1 MTGMPQVICLE
12 PGCNQL
18 VRLPVEDEALADTS
32 QNEYGTERVV
42 ELACPQGHLHSYLVG
57 P

>member
-1 MTGMPQVICLE
+1 VNSMPQVICLE

-18 VRLPVEDEALADTS
+18 VRLPVGDEVLADTS
-32 QNEYGTERVV
+32 QNEYVTERVV
-42 ELACPQGHLHSYLVG
+42 ELTCPQGHLHSYLVG

>member
-1 MTGMPQVICLE
+1 VKSMPRVICLE

-18 VRLPVEDEALADTS
+18 VELPVRDEALADTS
-32 QNEYGTERVV
+32 QNEYGTQRVV
-42 ELACPQGHLHSYLVG
+42 ELRCPKGHLHDYLVG